1 MSKDFECLP
10 LGTGAELARLN
21 DLVQYLSES
30 LADTTW
36 YAELDIWDNH
46 RNFGPERL
54 KEIKEMIASA
64 KSALAKAG
72 L

>member
-1 MSKDFECLP
+1 MNDFESMP
-10 LGTGAELARLN
+10 IGTGAELARLN
-21 DLVQYLSES
+21 DLVQNLSES
-30 LADTTW
+30 LVDTTW
-36 YAELDIWDNH
+36 YAELDIWENH

-54 KEIKEMIASA
+54 KEIQAMIASA